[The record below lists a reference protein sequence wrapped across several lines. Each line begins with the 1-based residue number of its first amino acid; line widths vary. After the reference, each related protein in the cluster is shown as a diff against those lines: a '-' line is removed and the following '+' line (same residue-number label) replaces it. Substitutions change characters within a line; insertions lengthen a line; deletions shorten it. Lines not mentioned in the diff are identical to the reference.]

1 MPWVFNFEECKK
13 ALAEMIILDE
23 LSFRFVEGF
32 GFRKFMSVTQPRF
45 NPIPCRTTIAK
56 TCFRVFLDEKQ
67 KLKEALR
74 EQRVYL
80 TTDTWTSIQNL
91 NYMYLT
97 AYFIDS
103 DWKIHKRILSFC
115 LVENHKGE
123 TLGKAVEM
131 CLLDWGIDKILT
143 ITVDNAASNSGLI
156 SFIQKKTKRRKAT
169 ILGHKY
175 LHVRCSAHILNLIV
189 CEGLAKMDETIL
201 KVRKS
206 VQYVRSSPQRQS
218 TFKLC
223 AEKEKV
229 DFKNQLCLDVPTRWN
244 YTYIMLEK
252 AEKYQKAFE
261 RLEEDDPNFLMTI
274 REEAKEEGND
284 RHEVAW
290 GMDDVDW
297 EKIRIFL
304 KFLKIFYDATLQFS
318 GANYVTSNSFFLE
331 LMSIH
336 DTIELEHKKDSYLL
350 RKMAGYMKNK
360 FEKYWGNFDNM
371 NHLLYVG
378 LVLDPRYK
386 LRYLEY
392 CFGTLYERQKA
403 VDMAKKV
410 KAFLVDLYNAY
421 TQNQVGSSS
430 ASAAAQAQGQKP
442 SGSMGEMIL
451 VWLMRRQ

>member
-1 MPWVFNFEECKK
+1 MRKK
-13 ALAEMIILDE
+13 I
-23 LSFRFVEGF
+23 S
-32 GFRKFMSVTQPRF
+32 
-45 NPIPCRTTIAK
+45 
-56 TCFRVFLDEKQ
+56 
-67 KLKEALR
+67 KEALK

-80 TTDTWTSIQNL
+80 TTDTWTSVQNL
-91 NYMYLT
+91 NYMCLT
-97 AYFIDS
+97 AHFIDS

-156 SFIQKKTKRRKAT
+156 SFIQKKTKHRKAT

-189 CEGLAKMDETIL
+189 REGLVEIDETIV

-206 VQYVRSSPQRQS
+206 VRYVRSSPQRQN

-229 DFKNQLCLDVPTRWN
+229 EFKGQLCLDVPTRWN

-261 RLEEDDPNFLMTI
+261 RLEEEDPNYLMTI
-274 REEAKEEGND
+274 S
-284 RHEVAW
+284 
-290 GMDDVDW
+290 DVDW
-297 EKIRIFL
+297 EKISIFS
-304 KFLKIFYDATLQFS
+304 KFLKIFYDATLRFS

-336 DTIELEHKKDSYLL
+336 DTIDLEYEKDSYLL
-350 RKMAGYMKNK
+350 KKMAGYMKTK

-386 LRYLEY
+386 MRYLEY
-392 CFGTLYERQKA
+392 YFGTLYESQKA
-403 VDMAKKV
+403 VDMAKRI
-410 KAFLVDLYNAY
+410 KAVLMDLYNAY
-421 TQNQVGSSS
+421 AQNQG
-430 ASAAAQAQGQKP
+430 QGQKP
-442 SGSMGEMIL
+442 SGSMEGDDSSVVDAKAMRMMGFKEYLKGIDSSNTKSEVDKYLLESCEDVFDDNFDIL
-451 VWLMRRQ
+451 AWWKVNSP